1 LQDFALAQGHRS
13 GFGRQDDTD
22 NQTKAEA
29 MCCCQIQPYDGVRTS
44 RRETVG
50 SSASTWMWVCLIA
63 GVTFLSLSLATGIWV
78 AVTL

>member
-1 LQDFALAQGHRS
+1 LRS
-13 GFGRQDDTD
+13 RKDTRAVSGD
-22 NQTKAEA
+22 KTISTIKQKAEA
-29 MCCCQIQPYDGVRTS
+29 MCCCQIQPYDGVGTS

-50 SSASTWMWVCLIA
+50 SSASTWMWVCLTA

>member
-1 LQDFALAQGHRS
+1 
-13 GFGRQDDTD
+13 
-22 NQTKAEA
+22 
-29 MCCCQIQPYDGVRTS
+29 MCCCQIQPYDGVGAS